1 MTECIPGQAVLSFH
15 PELPVVVRSD
25 APEMTSDAGWLLL
38 RSVDERLGLVRELA
52 ALLPDERAPGR
63 VVHGREEQVRQ
74 RVYQIAQGYED
85 CNDAD
90 HLRRDPLLKTVCG
103 RDAADGLGL
112 SSQPTL
118 SRFENRAAAGASVGR
133 VVRWIEKSYVGSLA
147 PETDLVVL
155 DIDSTDGRTYGQ
167 QQLTMFNAFFDH
179 RVYHPL
185 LVFDGQTG
193 QVVTALL
200 RGGRSH
206 AARGARGVLRRLIVA
221 IRRRCPAAQIVVRA
235 DSAFALPR
243 IVTELERLA
252 DRIGNVFYL
261 LGFQKNAVL
270 LRKIEATMERSRTQH
285 AIWQS
290 KQVRFTSFQ
299 YRASNWTRSRL
310 IVAKADYSALGANP
324 RFVLTNLDGFPA
336 DMLYS
341 AYCERGDCE
350 NRIKDLKN
358 ALAADRLSCSSFQA
372 NFFRLLLHLVAYRLL
387 HALRETLVPLSHEL
401 ARAQFDTI
409 RLKLLKVGALVT
421 QSARRILVR
430 LPRAF
435 PFQELF
441 LEVCRRLAMT
451 PAPS

>member
-1 MTECIPGQAVLSFH
+1 MTECTPGQAVLSFH
-15 PELPVVVRSD
+15 PELPVVVRGD

-52 ALLPDERAPGR
+52 ALLPDERDPSR
-63 VVHGREEQVRQ
+63 VMHSREEQARQ
-74 RVYQIAQGYED
+74 RVYQIVQGYED

-103 RDAADGLGL
+103 RGAADETGL

-118 SRFENRAAAGASVGR
+118 SRFENEVAGASVGR
-133 VVRWIEKSYVGSLA
+133 VVRWMEKRYVGSLA
-147 PETDLVVL
+147 PDTELVVL

-193 QVVTALL
+193 EVVTAVL

-206 AARGARGVLRRLIVA
+206 AARGARGVLRRLIMA
-221 IRRRCPAAQIVVRA
+221 IRRRCPAAQIVVRG

-252 DRIGNVFYL
+252 DTIGNVFYL
-261 LGFQKNAVL
+261 LGFQKNTVL
-270 LRKIEATMERSRTQH
+270 LRKIEPTMECSRSQH
-285 AIWQS
+285 AIWSS
-290 KQVRFTSFQ
+290 KQVRFTSFR

-324 RFVLTNLDGFPA
+324 RFVLTNIEGFPA
-336 DMLYS
+336 GMLYS
-341 AYCERGDCE
+341 AYCERGECE

-387 HALRETLVPLSHEL
+387 HALRETLAPLSREL

-441 LEVCRRLAMT
+441 LELCRRLDT
-451 PAPS
+451 PPAPA

>member
-1 MTECIPGQAVLSFH
+1 MTECIAGQAVMSFH
-15 PELPVVVRSD
+15 PGLPVVVRSD
-25 APEMTSDAGWLLL
+25 APEMTSDAGWLLV

-52 ALLPDERAPGR
+52 ALLPDERDPGR
-63 VVHGREEQVRQ
+63 VMHSREEQARQ
-74 RVYQIAQGYED
+74 RVYQIVQGYED

-103 RDAADGLGL
+103 RSAADEAGL
-112 SSQPTL
+112 SSQPSL
-118 SRFENRAAAGASVGR
+118 SRFENGVDGRSLGR
-133 VVRWIEKSYVGSLA
+133 VVRWMEKQYVGALA

-155 DIDSTDGRTYGQ
+155 DIDSTDDRTYGQ

-193 QVVTALL
+193 QVVTAVL
-200 RGGRSH
+200 RSGRSH
-206 AARGARGVLRRLIVA
+206 AARGARGVLRRLILA
-221 IRRRCPAAQIVVRA
+221 IRRRCPGAQIVVRA

-243 IVTELERLA
+243 IVAELERLA
-252 DRIGNVFYL
+252 DTIGNVFYL

-270 LRKIEATMERSRTQH
+270 LRKIEPAMERSRCQH
-285 AIWQS
+285 TIWQS
-290 KQVRFTSFQ
+290 KQVRFTSFR
-299 YRASNWTRSRL
+299 YRASNWARSRL

-324 RFVLTNLDGFPA
+324 RFVLTNIEGFPA
-336 DMLYS
+336 EMLYS

-387 HALRETLVPLSHEL
+387 HALREALAPLSHEL

-435 PFQELF
+435 PFHELF
-441 LEVCRRLAMT
+441 LEVCRRLEPT
-451 PAPS
+451 PATG